1 MERTLSGRLLAK
13 LKPVPA
19 KPMSCTE
26 TASAGAALRDAPSP
40 AMVLAAS
47 VACGAIVANLYYGQ
61 PLVDLIARD
70 LAVAPSAASAIVAL
84 SQIGYAV
91 GLILIAPLVDI
102 FESRR
107 LLTVTLGFAVAA
119 LAAAAFAP
127 SGAVFLLAALLLG
140 VSSVAAQMLLPLVAG
155 MAPEATRGQV
165 VGTIMSGLLFG
176 ILLARPVSSV
186 LADFAGWRAVF
197 AFSAVLMAAVV
208 LMLRALIPSRRPQG
222 GMGYGAFLAS
232 MPRLLAEHA
241 VLRRRA
247 GYQAAMF
254 AVFSL
259 FWTAAPMRLIEA
271 YGFSHTLV
279 GLFALAGASG
289 ALVAPWAGRLADRGL
304 TYPGT
309 LAALGL
315 ASLGFAVAGADGWL
329 GVAGLLFGAVVV
341 DVGVQLNM
349 ILGQRAIY
357 GLSAEARGRLNG
369 LYVAILFLGGAVGST
384 LVSPLMTAYG
394 WPGVAAVGAALP
406 LVAFAFAVFDRGRD

>member
-1 MERTLSGRLLAK
+1 MSQADCAAVRVAPAAVDARLVLI
-13 LKPVPA
+13 
-19 KPMSCTE
+19 
-26 TASAGAALRDAPSP
+26 AAI
-40 AMVLAAS
+40 
-47 VACGAIVANLYYGQ
+47 ACGAIVANLYYAQ
-61 PLVDLIARD
+61 PLVDLIASG
-70 LAVAPSAASAIVAL
+70 LGIAPAAASSVVAL
-84 SQIGYAV
+84 TQLGYGV
-91 GLILIAPLVDI
+91 GLILVAPLVDL

-107 LLTVTLGFAVAA
+107 LLTVTLAAAA
-119 LAAAAFAP
+119 LALALTAVSP
-127 SGAVFLLAALLLG
+127 SGGVFFAGSFLIG
-140 VSSVAAQMLLPLVAG
+140 VGSVAAQMLLPIVASA
-155 MAPEATRGQV
+155 APEETRGQV
-165 VGTIMSGLLFG
+165 VGTVMSGLLFG

-186 LADFAGWRAVF
+186 LADLAGWRAVF
-197 AFSAVLMAAVV
+197 ALSAALMLLIAVVVRAAV
-208 LMLRALIPSRRPQG
+208 PSRRPQG

-232 MPRLLAEHA
+232 MPRLLAGHA

-271 YGFSHTLV
+271 YGFSHTMV

-315 ASLGFAVAGADGWL
+315 ASLGFTVAGADGWL
-329 GVAGLLFGAVVV
+329 GVAGLLVGAVVV

-394 WPGVAAVGAALP
+394 WPGVAVVGAALP
-406 LVAFAFAVFDRGRD
+406 LATFAFAVFDRGRD